1 LLEALPRLAEPA
13 EIQPD
18 KPRTAWRAK
27 AGR

>member
-1 LLEALPRLAEPA
+1 MEALPRLAEPG
-13 EIQPD
+13 EIEAD